1 MTKFNAVVSILW
13 LAVSLY
19 GQPARSTKPELESA
33 AVSIPPLRC
42 RAERPRNSY
51 TGHIR
56 LAQCFGH
63 GRLTPL
69 TGAVSPGVT
78 SLEPYVSFA
87 TGLALDSKGKFIYT
101 PRPGPYGCGQ
111 IAVYND

>member
-1 MTKFNAVVSILW
+1 MTKFNAAVSILW

-63 GRLTPL
+63 GRLTAHRR
-69 TGAVSPGVT
+69 G
-78 SLEPYVSFA
+78 EPRRYF
-87 TGLALDSKGKFIYT
+87 
-101 PRPGPYGCGQ
+101 PRAIRLLRHRSGPRFQG
-111 IAVYND
+111 